1 MNRLRPLIE
10 KCLSFPLAAKLLLF
24 ANVGALLFALTMEF
38 GFGVRPCILCLL
50 QRIPYASV
58 AVLSAL
64 ALVWKPYKRQTTL
77 LLGLCAVVYVAG
89 MGLAAF
95 HTGVERHW
103 WKGTTSC
110 SAQPIKKGASVEE
123 MREAL
128 LKMDEPRCD
137 VISWSIFGLSMA
149 NFNVAGSLA
158 LALFVAAAAARHN
171 RARNM

>member
-1 MNRLRPLIE
+1 MNQLHALIE
-10 KCLSFPLAAKLLLF
+10 KSLSLPVAAKLLLF
-24 ANVGALLFALTMEF
+24 FNIGALLFALTMQF

-58 AVLSAL
+58 AVLSAITL
-64 ALVWKPYKRQTTL
+64 AWKPFKRQTTV
-77 LLGLCAVVYVAG
+77 LLGLCAVIYLAG

-103 WKGTTSC
+103 WEGTTRC
-110 SAQPIKKGASVEE
+110 TAQPIKEGASVEE

-149 NFNVAGSLA
+149 NFNVAGSLV
-158 LALFVAAAAARHN
+158 LALFAAAVAARHN
-171 RARNM
+171 RTRK